1 MSYTVFARKY
11 RPQTFEEV
19 IGQLHISQTLINAIN
34 TGRISHAYL
43 FCGSRGTGKT
53 TTARIMAKCLNCE
66 TGVTAKPCGIC
77 TPCKEISR
85 GMSMDVIEIDG
96 ASNRG
101 IEDIRDLRERV
112 LLAPARKYRVY
123 IIDEVHMLTPE
134 AFNALLKT
142 LEEPPPHVT
151 FIFATTEPHKLP
163 TTILSRCQRFDF
175 RRISMQNILKQLQ
188 YICDT
193 EKIQADADALLL
205 IARAAQGGMR
215 DAEGILDQIIAYTGE
230 KKIVKEDVNMVLGT
244 IPEEALISI
253 TNAIVN
259 QNDNSVIELVNALL
273 NNGMD
278 MSQLNRDI
286 ILHLRNL
293 LMIKIGCAEGVL
305 DITKESKD
313 ILKKQLE
320 DSGLGVEFI
329 LKAIECL
336 REANEQMKYAHAQA
350 SMILETTLV
359 KLCRIRGEVPLSEII
374 EKLISLEQRIATSCP
389 GLYEGF
395 VEEGTEYQGSGEE
408 STEAQNPNSQLPTLN
423 SQLPTLNSQLPTPNS
438 QLPTPNPQLPTLNS
452 QLSTPNPQLISA
464 DLSLEKVLQAWP
476 DIAEMVH
483 NQRPAVASHLSCGR
497 VVSLNDNTLTIEFDS
512 SFHKTGV
519 DKSEYRELIE
529 SKIQEIMGKTL
540 KIKTVQAM
548 GQGQNTIPG
557 TKKMPSIHP
566 VKDSKIERVADMFD
580 GNRV

>member
-66 TGVTAKPCGIC
+66 TGVTSKQCGIC
-77 TPCKEISR
+77 TTCKEISR

-112 LLAPARKYRVY
+112 MLAPNRKYRVY

-142 LEEPPPHVT
+142 LEEPPAHVV
-151 FIFATTEPHKLP
+151 FIFATTEVHKLP

-188 YICDT
+188 YICDN
-193 EKIQADADALLL
+193 EEIQADTDALLL

-215 DAEGILDQIIAYTGE
+215 DAEGILDQVIAYTGE
-230 KKIVKEDVNMVLGT
+230 KKIVKEDVNMVLGMV
-244 IPEEALISI
+244 PEEALISI

-259 QNDNSVIELVNALL
+259 QNDNSVIELVNALI

-313 ILKKQLE
+313 VLKQQLE
-320 DSGLGVEFI
+320 DSGLSVEFI

-336 REANEQMKYAHAQA
+336 REANEQMKYSHAQA
-350 SMILETTLV
+350 SMILETTMV

-374 EKLISLEQRIATSCP
+374 DKLICLEQRIATGCP
-389 GLYEGF
+389 GLYEEIA
-395 VEEGTEYQGSGEE
+395 EEHRAQSGSRGDAEDAEKETQKHRRTEIQSGSLQ
-408 STEAQNPNSQLPTLN
+408 STELLAPAQFS
-423 SQLPTLNSQLPTPNS
+423 
-438 QLPTPNPQLPTLNS
+438 
-452 QLSTPNPQLISA
+452 STMDASA
-464 DLSLEKVLQAWP
+464 DLSLERVIQAWS
-476 DIAEMVH
+476 DIQEMVH

-497 VVSLNDNTLTIEFDS
+497 VSSLNDNILTIEFDS
-512 SFHKTGV
+512 SFHKTG
-519 DKSEYRELIE
+519 
-529 SKIQEIMGKTL
+529 
-540 KIKTVQAM
+540 
-548 GQGQNTIPG
+548 
-557 TKKMPSIHP
+557 
-566 VKDSKIERVADMFD
+566 
-580 GNRV
+580 

>member
-112 LLAPARKYRVY
+112 MLAPNRKYRVY

-142 LEEPPPHVT
+142 LEEPPAHVT

-188 YICDT
+188 YICA
-193 EKIQADADALLL
+193 EEEIQADADALLL

-215 DAEGILDQIIAYTGE
+215 DAEGVLDQVIAYTGE
-230 KKIVKEDVNMVLGT
+230 KKIVREDVTMVLGMV
-244 IPEEALISI
+244 PEEALISI

-259 QNDNSVIELVNALL
+259 QNDNSVIELVNALI

-286 ILHLRNL
+286 VLHLRNL
-293 LMIKIGCAEGVL
+293 LMIKIGCVEGVL

-313 ILKKQLE
+313 VLKQQLE
-320 DSGLGVEFI
+320 DSGISVEFI

-336 REANEQMKYAHAQA
+336 REANEQMKYSHAQA
-350 SMILETTLV
+350 RMILETALV

-374 EKLISLEQRIATSCP
+374 DKLIHLEQRLSTSCP
-389 GLYEGF
+389 GFYAEM
-395 VEEGTEYQGSGEE
+395 EEERAEAQRHRDTKIQSGILQ
-408 STEAQNPNSQLPTLN
+408 STELLAPTQFSSPLDASIN
-423 SQLPTLNSQLPTPNS
+423 
-438 QLPTPNPQLPTLNS
+438 
-452 QLSTPNPQLISA
+452 
-464 DLSLEKVLQAWP
+464 LSLEKVLQAWP
-476 DIAEMVH
+476 DIWEMI
-483 NQRPAVASHLSCGR
+483 NNERPAVASHLSCGR
-497 VVSLNDNTLTIEFDS
+497 VSSLNDNILTIEFDS

-519 DKSEYRELIE
+519 DKLEYRELIE
-529 SKIQEIMGKTL
+529 SKIRENMGKPL
-540 KIKTVQAM
+540 KIKTVLAQE
-548 GQGQNTIPG
+548 QGQNTISG

-566 VKDSKIERVADMFD
+566 KSDPRVERVADMFE

>member
-85 GMSMDVIEIDG
+85 GSSMDVIEIDG

-112 LLAPARKYRVY
+112 MLAPNRKYRVY

-142 LEEPPPHVT
+142 LEEPPAHVV

-188 YICDT
+188 YICDN
-193 EKIQADADALLL
+193 EEIAADANALLL
-205 IARAAQGGMR
+205 IARTAMGGMR
-215 DAEGILDQIIAYTGE
+215 DAEGILDQVIAYTGE
-230 KKIVKEDVNMVLGT
+230 KKIVKEAVNMVLGT

-253 TNAIVN
+253 TNAIVSS
-259 QNDNSVIELVNALL
+259 NDNSVIELVNALI

-278 MSQLNRDI
+278 MSQLSRDI

-305 DITKESKD
+305 DIIKESKVV
-313 ILKKQLE
+313 LKQQLE
-320 DSGLGVEFI
+320 DSGLSVDFI
-329 LKAIECL
+329 LKAIESL

-350 SMILETTLV
+350 SMILETTMV
-359 KLCRIRGEVPLSEII
+359 KLCRIRREVPLSEII
-374 EKLISLEQRIATSCP
+374 EKLISLEQRMATSCP
-389 GLYEGF
+389 GLYEEK
-395 VEEGTEYQGSGEE
+395 EESRGQGSGVRGQGSGEE
-408 STEAQNPNSQLPTLN
+408 NTDEEGTKAQRYNSQLPTLN
-423 SQLPTLNSQLPTPNS
+423 SQLPTLNSQLI
-438 QLPTPNPQLPTLNS
+438 
-452 QLSTPNPQLISA
+452 STE
-464 DLSLEKVLQAWP
+464 LSLERVIQIWSN
-476 DIAEMVH
+476 IQNIVH
-483 NQRPAVASHLSCGR
+483 SQRPAVASHLSCGR
-497 VVSLNDNTLTIEFDS
+497 VVNLDNNTLIIEFDS
-512 SFHKTGV
+512 SFHKSGV
-519 DKSEYRELIE
+519 DKPEYKELIE
-529 SKIQEIMGKTL
+529 ASIHEVTGKTL
-540 KIKTVQAM
+540 KIKTIQTM
-548 GQGQNTIPG
+548 GQGQSTIPG
-557 TKKMPSIHP
+557 GGKMPSIHP
-566 VKDSKIERVADMFD
+566 VSDPKVERVADMFE